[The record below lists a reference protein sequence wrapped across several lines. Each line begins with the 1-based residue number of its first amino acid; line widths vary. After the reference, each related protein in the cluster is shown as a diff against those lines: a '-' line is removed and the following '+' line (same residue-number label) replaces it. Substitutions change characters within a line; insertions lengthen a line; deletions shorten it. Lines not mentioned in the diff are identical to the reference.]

1 MFTKETVYINGIKS
15 ISVDGV
21 QPYSLSDTLECGQC
35 FRFERVSDST
45 LVSEYTGIAYGR
57 HVRVGQD
64 EGGRLLFIGTPDD
77 DFEKIWIKYF
87 ALDTSLNAVRA
98 EILKNAP
105 EGNKLH
111 LAAEAA
117 KGIAILRQEPWEA
130 LFSFIVS
137 QNNNIP
143 RIKKIIKTVCES
155 YGKRVEGD
163 LGYAFPCAE
172 EIIAKPEGLE
182 SARVG
187 FRLRYL
193 LDAAKRVCEKETD
206 LCAIQNM
213 GDYSAAKAE
222 LMKITGVG
230 SKVADCVLLY
240 GMNYLSAFPIDV
252 WIRQA
257 MGEYFTD
264 TFTPES
270 LGRYAGMAQQY
281 IFHFARVLEKEGGGT
296 K

>member
-1 MFTKETVYINGIKS
+1 MFTKSTVYVNGIKS
-15 ISVDGV
+15 ISVGGV
-21 QPYSLSDTLECGQC
+21 QPYSLADTLECGQC
-35 FRFERVSDST
+35 FRFERVFDSQF
-45 LVSEYTGIAYGR
+45 VSEYTGVAFNKF
-57 HVRVGQD
+57 VRVAQD
-64 EGGRLLFIGTPDD
+64 SDGSLIFIGTSDG
-77 DFEKIWIKYF
+77 DFDEIWVKYF
-87 ALDTSLNAVRA
+87 ALDSDLSQIRS

-105 EGNKLH
+105 KGNKLH

-143 RIKKIIKTVCES
+143 RIKKIIKKVCEL
-155 YGKRVEGD
+155 YGKNAEGGM
-163 LGYAFPCAE
+163 GYAFPTARDIADAPELLAE
-172 EIIAKPEGLE
+172 
-182 SARVG
+182 ARVG

-193 LDAAKRVCEKETD
+193 ADAAKRVSENTVD
-206 LCAIQNM
+206 LARIRTL
-213 GDYSAAKAE
+213 GDYNAAKAE
-222 LMKITGVG
+222 LMQIVGVG

-252 WIRQA
+252 WIKRA

-264 TFTPES
+264 SFTPES
-270 LGRYAGMAQQY
+270 LGDYAGIAQQY
-281 IFHFARVLEKEGGGT
+281 IFHYARVLEREGGIP